1 MEVVFKNIK
10 QEKLKIRFGQGG
22 YRPNSGPKPYSD
34 RRRAFFMLSREIS
47 EQLHTL
53 TPRTMSK
60 FVIKVLDCYEWG
72 DVQPSNP
79 DTSRLTVPF
88 HIRLPEKIAMQ
99 LNRLPQADKSFHL
112 NECLKEQFTLIDN
125 SDEYSI

>member
-1 MEVVFKNIK
+1 MKAVFEEVDTGPKTIK
-10 QEKLKIRFGQGG
+10 RTQGG
-22 YRPNSGPKPYSD
+22 YRKNSGPKPYSD
-34 RRRAFFMLSREIS
+34 RKRAFFMLSREIS

-60 FVIKVLDCYEWG
+60 FVLEVLDCYEWG

-79 DTSRLTVPF
+79 DTSHLTVPF
-88 HIRLPEKIAMQ
+88 HIRLPEKIAMK

-125 SDEYSI
+125 SDE